1 MISDFVILQTI
12 QKYFVCL
19 FKTIPVAAYNGEN
32 TAKTLVV
39 VRENCTVEEA
49 KAELD
54 NQSEGV
60 VESGLKRHLRFGW

>member
-1 MISDFVILQTI
+1 MDAIDYNKIWNQNPILWYCKQYKI
-12 QKYFVCL
+12 CFVCL
-19 FKTIPVAAYNGEN
+19 FKTIPVAAYNTEN

-49 KAELD
+49 NAELD

-60 VESGLKRHLRFGW
+60 